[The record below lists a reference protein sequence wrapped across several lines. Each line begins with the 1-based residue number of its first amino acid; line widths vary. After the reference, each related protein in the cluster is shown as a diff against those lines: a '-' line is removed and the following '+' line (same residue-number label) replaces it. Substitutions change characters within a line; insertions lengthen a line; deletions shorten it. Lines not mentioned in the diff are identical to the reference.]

1 MIDDKNKKEESQIQT
16 NQTIEKSHLVCEN
29 GKILNYVEN
38 DTYSSSAYIY
48 IERERQTDR

>member
-29 GKILNYVEN
+29 GKILNVC
-38 DTYSSSAYIY
+38 
-48 IERERQTDR
+48 